1 MCWAHTQIFKA
12 IFACRASHYLS
23 EVEAVILALQWDL
36 HGARIALLAAIRGRL
51 LPRRAASSGDVVDH
65 SVSSYN
71 ALDTKNSVHEY
82 DSSDTPSGFLRWSRP
97 AVKRRSHFQ
106 NLLEC
111 LKASRG
117 KNALRHMATVALLFG
132 LLLAFIL
139 WCTWAI
145 LTITY
150 RPSSVLEIVV
160 DKVSMNQVWCGSVTL
175 ESKMK
180 YCAAG
185 TVDLRIRNRLWI
197 DLAIVRADVSPFDV
211 CNSRNNPLS
220 AGFLQVGGTVV
231 KAMSDD
237 VYTVPV
243 TLTSLIPGDHWRPS
257 VCNCVLRLDLDTLG
271 GRSYDVDYGILQ
283 VPNFTVPHLPS

>member
-1 MCWAHTQIFKA
+1 K
-12 IFACRASHYLS
+12 RGKLN
-23 EVEAVILALQWDL
+23 
-36 HGARIALLAAIRGRL
+36 ARISSTVRG
-51 LPRRAASSGDVVDH
+51 
-65 SVSSYN
+65 VSD
-71 ALDTKNSVHEY
+71 A
-82 DSSDTPSGFLRWSRP
+82 GQF
-97 AVKRRSHFQ
+97 
-106 NLLEC
+106 
-111 LKASRG
+111 ASR
-117 KNALRHMATVALLFG
+117 L
-132 LLLAFIL
+132 
-139 WCTWAI
+139 
-145 LTITY
+145 
-150 RPSSVLEIVV
+150 
-160 DKVSMNQVWCGSVTL
+160 VTL

-231 KAMSDD
+231 KAISDD

-243 TLTSLIPGDHWRPS
+243 TLTSPIPGDHWRPS

-283 VPNFTVPHLPS
+283 APNFTVPHLPS